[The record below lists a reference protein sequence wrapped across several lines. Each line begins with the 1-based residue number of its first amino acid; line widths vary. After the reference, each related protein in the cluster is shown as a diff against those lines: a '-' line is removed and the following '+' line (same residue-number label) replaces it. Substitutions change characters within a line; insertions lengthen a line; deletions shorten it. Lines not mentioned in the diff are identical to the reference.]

1 MLLLLD
7 HEVLLGV
14 EHSLPVYIA
23 ITSQRYTKKV
33 SLYHLHLESIPILRS
48 TSPSTLP
55 PLRRVSHSLEGVADG
70 EV

>member
-14 EHSLPVYIA
+14 EHSLPMYIA

-33 SLYHLHLESIPILRS
+33 SLYHLHLESIPILRF
-48 TSPSTLP
+48 TSPSTLLP
-55 PLRRVSHSLEGVADG
+55 SLG
-70 EV
+70 ESPTR